1 MSSMRR
7 LWIHLTADRRKFAML
22 CAAVSMGLLLWA
34 RLLVVSNYP
43 RTALAEPVDAPAATD
58 EGGRGAKNAALAE
71 PQVRIALDGRVTR
84 DPFRI
89 DASAFPLPIE
99 ESGSRADVEKSIA
112 EPAENQSE
120 IARRLM
126 ARAQSL
132 ADELS
137 IEAVMPTAAL
147 AVIDGRT
154 IRVGETF
161 SVGRDEMVEFLL
173 HEVRQRSVILG
184 VGDHRFEVSMR
195 LPAG

>member
-1 MSSMRR
+1 MIAFAALTGLLGWALSSGVLAGLPDDVRIVAAF
-7 LWIHLTADRRKFAML
+7 LVVVFLPGLGWSTAIGVRPPGGGLLGLAWAMPMGV
-22 CAAVSMGLLLWA
+22 AWMGLLLWA

-120 IARRLM
+120 IARRL
-126 ARAQSL
+126 
-132 ADELS
+132 
-137 IEAVMPTAAL
+137 
-147 AVIDGRT
+147 IDRK
-154 IRVGETF
+154 
-161 SVGRDEMVEFLL
+161 SVV
-173 HEVRQRSVILG
+173 
-184 VGDHRFEVSMR
+184 
-195 LPAG
+195 